1 MFNYFSMILNFYYY
15 KQVDK
20 VAGTGY
26 SKIDSEMVNTYKY
39 PQIGKTGWKWTT
51 LKPGDCIFIPAGNI
65 LERLFIF

>member
-1 MFNYFSMILNFYYY
+1 M
-15 KQVDK
+15 
-20 VAGTGY
+20 AGTGY